1 MSGQDTSEEKTLPP
15 SAKKLREARK
25 KGQIARSKE
34 MVGAVVTMVG
44 FAYLLV
50 RFALLFGQVSDGL
63 LALPALTDK
72 PFADVIAPL
81 LSRLAA
87 EVTWAVAPL
96 VGLLVTAAVVTN
108 VIVNGGALVAID
120 PVLPKMDH
128 LDPVAGFGRLFGM
141 KNLVELI
148 KALGKVAIVGGLT
161 AFLTAGSLQALA
173 ELPACGL
180 LCAGPIL
187 HGLLQPLL
195 LVTSGVFLVVGAFDI
210 GLQRWLFRRDMRMTK
225 TEQKR
230 ERKESEGDP
239 TIRSKHRQD
248 RRSSLALKT
257 GLRHATFVIR
267 SGDMALAM
275 RYAVPDALV
284 PILVARGTQ
293 EGAVLLLHEARA
305 LNLPVIFNAEAVAL
319 LTPRLK
325 VGRMIT
331 QEMFNPVIG
340 CMREAGVL

>member
-15 SAKKLREARK
+15 SAKKLRDARK

-34 MVGAVVTMVG
+34 MVGAVVTMAG
-44 FAYLLV
+44 FAYLLA

-63 LALPALTDK
+63 LTVPTLVDK
-72 PFADVIAPL
+72 PFAEALTPL
-81 LSRLAA
+81 LSRLAGDVA
-87 EVTWAVAPL
+87 WSVAPL
-96 VGLLVTAAVVTN
+96 VGLLVTVAVVVN
-108 VIVNGGALVAID
+108 VVVNGGALAAVD

-128 LDPVAGFGRLFGM
+128 LDPVAGLKRLVGM
-141 KNLVELI
+141 KNLVELL
-148 KALGKVAIVGGLT
+148 KALGKVAVVGGLT
-161 AFLTAGSLQALA
+161 AFLIGGSLQALA

-180 LCAGPIL
+180 VCAGPVVR
-187 HGLLQPLL
+187 GLLQPLL
-195 LVTSGVFLVVGAFDI
+195 MTVSGVFLVVGSLDI

-225 TEQKR
+225 SEQKR

-239 TIRSKHRQD
+239 TIRNRHRQD

-267 SGDMALAM
+267 SGDVALAM
-275 RYAVPDALV
+275 RYAAPDALV
-284 PILVARGTQ
+284 PLLVARGLQ
-293 EGAVLLLHEARA
+293 EGAILLLREARA
-305 LNLPVIFNAEAVAL
+305 LDLPVIFNAEAVAL
-319 LTPRLK
+319 VAPHLK

-340 CMREAGVL
+340 CMREAGLL